1 MLRMFILLL
10 ATKRNIVYQ
19 LKKSYLR
26 MIKRELRYE
35 AKFTYLPIVIVRH
48 LLPMGTNR
56 LDVDSHER
64 GENRGRTE
72 TGRIPFKPSEDDI
85 QKLYAF

>member
-1 MLRMFILLL
+1 MR
-10 ATKRNIVYQ
+10 T
-19 LKKSYLR
+19 
-26 MIKRELRYE
+26 RELRYE
-35 AKFTYLPIVIVRH
+35 AKFPDLPMVIVRH

-56 LDVDSHER
+56 FDVDSHER